1 MIIIKIINKSA
12 TAPTQTQKVINGVKP
27 IDEANFSINSLIT
40 FDNDETLEPLKQEL
54 ENTFVIKQSP

>member
-40 FDNDETLEPLKQEL
+40 SGTHVGTVSSTKNIIESSLK
-54 ENTFVIKQSP
+54 